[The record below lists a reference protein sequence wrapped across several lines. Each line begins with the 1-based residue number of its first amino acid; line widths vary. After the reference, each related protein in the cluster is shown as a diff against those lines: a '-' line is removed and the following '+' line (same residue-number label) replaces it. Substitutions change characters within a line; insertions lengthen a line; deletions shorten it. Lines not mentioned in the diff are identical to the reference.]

1 MGSPKRKGREN
12 SSPNKLRNSP
22 SLQDSIL
29 LKAQLQQAKE
39 DAERDTRQWKAAL
52 EEEREASQR
61 LQQQLYQLQES
72 DSLVATAAANSQ
84 QQVHQLRQQLESEKS
99 RAAVLDAN
107 LQVGLLLVLEL
118 FRCCCLHGHLRG
130 TSRDKQGRAGGREGG
145 GLRGKE
151 GGTASWKG
159 RWNYCCMPTDKNDGM
174 LYF

>member
-1 MGSPKRKGREN
+1 MITWQEIHFRSLLQMSDARGCLQSYIAQQGQLGSPLKGPLRQPQLVGSPKRKGREN
-12 SSPNKLRNSP
+12 SSPNKPRNSP
-22 SLQDSIL
+22 SLQDSVL

-39 DAERDTRQWKAAL
+39 DAESDARQWKAAL

-107 LQVGLLLVLEL
+107 LQVGLLSKLRLP
-118 FRCCCLHGHLRG
+118 CC
-130 TSRDKQGRAGGREGG
+130 
-145 GLRGKE
+145 
-151 GGTASWKG
+151 
-159 RWNYCCMPTDKNDGM
+159 
-174 LYF
+174 